1 VAKNGG
7 EAMIFLHRNG
17 EHTQTP
23 RPYVI
28 LLDLSLPK
36 KDSRKVLVE
45 IKSDDE
51 LKLLYGGKK

>member
-1 VAKNGG
+1 
-7 EAMIFLHRNG
+7 
-17 EHTQTP
+17 
-23 RPYVI
+23 VI